1 MAKRLE
7 MELVETQLKDRDARK
22 DDFKNYSGALD
33 IKRERKWLY
42 SRGKGHVLDFTEK
55 EIQRLRECFMELD
68 EDHGGSI
75 GLDELEGP
83 LIGLGIAQTR
93 DEVEDMIMSVDDD
106 GEIQFEEFLEIVKGG
121 GSSSDTVK
129 ITQFFKDL
137 ISGKLQGSEGE
148 TDLSFN
154 MIVGNFRRE
163 HMMNAVLKH
172 DTKNLD

>member
-1 MAKRLE
+1 
-7 MELVETQLKDRDARK
+7 
-22 DDFKNYSGALD
+22 
-33 IKRERKWLY
+33 
-42 SRGKGHVLDFTEK
+42 
-55 EIQRLRECFMELD
+55 
-68 EDHGGSI
+68 
-75 GLDELEGP
+75 
-83 LIGLGIAQTR
+83 
-93 DEVEDMIMSVDDD
+93 MIMSVDDD

-172 DTKNLD
+172 DTKNLDQGKKILQNVALSQELARQRDKDEEDEDNLF